1 MGNCN
6 PNSTSND
13 PNNERPKPRP
23 RPKPEL
29 NRPTS
34 IGTSKIIVVG
44 NQRVG
49 KTSLIKSYVNNTVTD
64 RASPY
69 VMTNA
74 VQDFEKVTQ
83 VTSDSGVQT
92 TVKLNI
98 WDAAGDQDMHNLLH
112 LYANN
117 VHVAV
122 LVYAIDSTLSFD
134 QLTQW

>member
-1 MGNCN
+1 
-6 PNSTSND
+6 
-13 PNNERPKPRP
+13 
-23 RPKPEL
+23 
-29 NRPTS
+29 
-34 IGTSKIIVVG
+34 
-44 NQRVG
+44 
-49 KTSLIKSYVNNTVTD
+49 
-64 RASPY
+64 
-69 VMTNA
+69 MTNA

-83 VTSDSGVQT
+83 VTSDQGVQT

-134 QLTQW
+134 QLT